1 MLLNEE
7 NVMTPP
13 RTATVVADETPA
25 IPGLNRALF
34 ALCALNFFMADVQA
48 GIGPFLGVFLQR
60 HGWQT
65 GPIGTVMTVGG
76 VAGMLATI
84 PAGALIDH
92 TTKKRLLVIVAAF
105 CTISA
110 SLLLL
115 SSQSVAVVT
124 VSQLATALAGAG
136 IGPLM
141 AAITLG
147 IVRQKGFNIQIGRNQ
162 AWNHA
167 GNMAGA
173 GLSGWLGWQ
182 FGLSAIF
189 FLEVAF
195 GLFAISAVLLIPEKS
210 IDHKAARGL
219 DDKPADDE
227 GTAEGLRSFLRHKPL
242 LILASCLC
250 FFHLGNAAML
260 PLYGMAVVSAGKG
273 NPAMFTAMTVMVAQA
288 VMIIVSLLAIR
299 FVRDR
304 GYWIVLLISF
314 AALPLRGLIAGSF
327 IQHWGVWPVQ
337 ILDGIGAGLQSVA
350 VPGLVA
356 RLLNGTGRINIG
368 QGVVMTA
375 QGIGASLSPALGGW
389 LAEDLGY
396 PVAFY
401 TLGCFAI
408 VSLGLWIGSAST
420 LRSADQVS
428 A

>member
-1 MLLNEE
+1 
-7 NVMTPP
+7 MTQPHT
-13 RTATVVADETPA
+13 TAACTGKTLA
-25 IPGLNRALF
+25 IPRLNRALF

-92 TTKKRLLVIVAAF
+92 TTKKRLLVIVAAL

-115 SSQSVAVVT
+115 SSQAVPVVT

-147 IVRQKGFNIQIGRNQ
+147 IVRQKGFNTQIGRNQ

-219 DDKPADDE
+219 DDEPAHDE
-227 GTAEGLRSFLRHKPL
+227 GTTEGLRSFLRHKPL

-288 VMIIVSLLAIR
+288 VMIVVSLLAIR
-299 FVRDR
+299 VVRNR

-401 TLGCFAI
+401 SLGCFAI
-408 VSLGLWIGSAST
+408 LSLGLWIGSASI